1 MAKKAQAIKKSAEQA
16 VSISRLKLNQLFF
29 ESLLIIQGFLGVFVL
44 ISLITY
50 SPQDPGW
57 NSQTFISP
65 QVTEDFGIYNA
76 VGSWG
81 AYISDLLFSLVGY
94 MAYLLAYWLLWPL
107 IRHFIFFRR
116 PVQFSQIHSGI
127 IGIRIIGWA
136 LFLISSSTLLA
147 ILIEQGYSFLPEDTG
162 GLVGTAVSAFTL
174 EPLSFV
180 GSSLLFACLG
190 LLGLTLSLEISWT
203 SLIIK
208 IQEYLINFGGDF
220 GEKASD
226 TLNRVKEKQKLKQ
239 EKLDRQKKVLDQ
251 AKKKEKSKPA
261 EVLLPKEKLES
272 SRRVQEE
279 KQEELFEYKESV
291 KPPKLSLL
299 DEKSEEFSNETS
311 EQSLRQLGELVIS
324 KLSEYGIND
333 VTVESIQPGPVVI
346 RLELKLPSGLK
357 VNQISNINKD
367 LARSLSKTSVRI
379 VEVIE
384 GRDTI
389 GVEVPREDRQPV
401 LLSEVLSSTE
411 YDESKSPLTI
421 ALGKDISGSA
431 VVAELSSMPHLLV
444 AGTTGSG
451 KSVAINSML
460 ISILFKASPE
470 QVRLILI
477 DPKMLELSVYEDIPH
492 LLCPVITDMKEASSG
507 LRWCVNEMER
517 RYKLMAQLGVRN
529 LNGYNKKVSD
539 AKDSGKPLK
548 DPLWKKSDEEAE
560 EKEEVPELENLP
572 NIILAVDELADLMMI
587 VGKTA
592 EQLIARIA
600 QKARAAGIH
609 MLLATQ
615 RPSVDVIT
623 GLIKA
628 NISARVAFQVASK
641 MDSRVIL
648 DQGGA
653 EQLLGK
659 GDMLYLAAG
668 TSIPQR
674 VHGAFVGDDE
684 VKRVAD
690 DWRQRG
696 KAKYIDEVTQEEGVV
711 VGMPGIPS
719 VGDSEDDGESDE
731 LYDEAVAFV
740 TQSRRASISAVQ
752 RRLRVGYNRAARI
765 IETMEAAGVV
775 SPMASNGNRE
785 VLVPPPAED

>member
-1 MAKKAQAIKKSAEQA
+1 MTKKSQATKKTANQA
-16 VSISRLKLNQLFF
+16 VSVSRIKLNR
-29 ESLLIIQGFLGVFVL
+29 LILDSWLIVQGFFGIFVL
-44 ISLITY
+44 LALISY
-50 SPQDPGW
+50 SVKDPGW
-57 NSQTFISP
+57 TSQTFTSGLVDNTKEISN
-65 QVTEDFGIYNA
+65 F

-81 AYISDLLFSLVGY
+81 AYLSDFLLTVFGY
-94 MAYLLAYWLLWPL
+94 MSYILPYWLLWPL
-107 IRHFIFFRR
+107 IRHFFIAKNSI
-116 PVQFSQIHSGI
+116 PFSDAYSGLLGLKVFGWILVVVSGSTLFSI
-127 IGIRIIGWA
+127 ILEPGFSYLPQEGGGLIGSK
-136 LFLISSSTLLA
+136 ISSLTL
-147 ILIEQGYSFLPEDTG
+147 G
-162 GLVGTAVSAFTL
+162 
-174 EPLSFV
+174 PLSTV
-180 GSSLLFACLG
+180 GSGLLFISLV
-190 LLGLTLSLEISWT
+190 LLGLTLSLEVSWANLISKSQTYLLT
-203 SLIIK
+203 SGTQI
-208 IQEYLINFGGDF
+208 
-220 GEKASD
+220 GEKLSN
-226 TLNRVKEKQKLKQ
+226 LLENLRQKQKLKKEKIERQ
-239 EKLDRQKKVLDQ
+239 EKVIESTKV
-251 AKKKEKSKPA
+251 KEVSKPA
-261 EVLLPKEKLES
+261 EVVKQKLKLDTSKRAE
-272 SRRVQEE
+272 EE
-279 KQEELFEYKESV
+279 KQEELFEYKEISQ
-291 KPPKLSLL
+291 PPKLSLL
-299 DEKSEEFSNETS
+299 DEKTEISSDETS
-311 EQSLRQLGELVIS
+311 ESSLRQLGELVVS
-324 KLSEYGIND
+324 KLAEYNIND

-357 VNQISNINKD
+357 VNQVSNISKD
-367 LARSLSKTSVRI
+367 LARSLAKTSVRI

-389 GVEVPREDRQPV
+389 GIEVPREDRQPV
-401 LLSEVLSSTE
+401 LLSEVLSSTV
-411 YDESKSPLTI
+411 YDDSKSPLTI

-431 VVAELSSMPHLLV
+431 VVADLSSMPHLLV

-451 KSVAINSML
+451 KSVAINAML
-460 ISILFKASPE
+460 ISILYKATPE

-492 LLCPVITDMKEASSG
+492 LLAPVITDMKEASSG

-517 RYKLMAQLGVRN
+517 RYKLMAHLGVRN
-529 LNGYNKKVSD
+529 LNGFNKKVSD
-539 AKDSGKPLK
+539 SIASGELIK
-548 DPLWKKSDEEAE
+548 DPTWKINEAVEGEEPPTLE
-560 EKEEVPELENLP
+560 ELP
-572 NIILAVDELADLMMI
+572 FIVLAVDELADLMMV

-628 NISARVAFQVASK
+628 NISSRVAFQVASK
-641 MDSRVIL
+641 MDSRVVL

-659 GDMLYLAAG
+659 GDMLYISPG

-696 KAKYIDEVTQEEGVV
+696 KAEYLEEVTKEEGTVS
-711 VGMPGIPS
+711 GMPGIAS
-719 VGDSEDDGESDE
+719 ESEDGEKDE

-740 TQSRRASISAVQ
+740 AQSRRASISAVQ

-765 IETMEAAGVV
+765 IETMEETGIV
-775 SPMASNGNRE
+775 SPMATNGNRE
-785 VLVPPPAED
+785 VLIPPPPED

>member
-1 MAKKAQAIKKSAEQA
+1 MAKKSQATKKPAEQA
-16 VSISRLKLNQLFF
+16 VSISRIRINQLFF
-29 ESLLIIQGFLGVFVL
+29 ESWLIIQGTLGLFIL
-44 ISLITY
+44 LSLLSY

-57 NSQTFISP
+57 STQEFVSP
-65 QVTEDFGIYNA
+65 LNKVDEINNT
-76 VGSWG
+76 VGTWG
-81 AYISDLLFSLVGY
+81 AYISDFLFSLIGY
-94 MAYLLAYWLLWPL
+94 IAYLIPAWLIYPVIKHFFITKTTVGWPSL
-107 IRHFIFFRR
+107 TSLQFIKVIGWVLVVISCSTLLSIFIEPTETFL
-116 PVQFSQIHSGI
+116 PYEGGGI
-127 IGIRIIGWA
+127 IGNG
-136 LFLISSSTLLA
+136 ISSNTLQPLS
-147 ILIEQGYSFLPEDTG
+147 Y
-162 GLVGTAVSAFTL
+162 VGTVLIFLT
-174 EPLSFV
+174 F
-180 GSSLLFACLG
+180 SLI
-190 LLGLTLSLEISWT
+190 GLTLSLEISWT
-203 SLIIK
+203 ILINK
-208 IQEYLINFGGDF
+208 IQEYLLKFGGNFGQRISSLIDKF
-220 GEKASD
+220 K
-226 TLNRVKEKQKLKQ
+226 TNQKLRKEKIKRK
-239 EKLDRQKKVLDQ
+239 EDVIEHVKR
-251 AKKKEKSKPA
+251 KEKTKPA
-261 EVLLPKEKLES
+261 EVLQAAPKVEKS
-272 SRRVQEE
+272 IRVEEE
-279 KQEELFEYKESV
+279 KQEELFDESKPSV
-291 KPPKLSLL
+291 PPKLSLL
-299 DEKSEEFSNETS
+299 DEKTDENSSETS
-311 EQSLRQLGELVIS
+311 EASLRQLGELVIS

-333 VTVESIQPGPVVI
+333 VVVESIQPGPVVI
-346 RLELKLPSGLK
+346 RLELRLPSGLK

-367 LARSLSKTSVRI
+367 LARSLAKTSVRI

-384 GRDTI
+384 GKDTI
-389 GVEVPREDRQPV
+389 GIEVPREDRQPV
-401 LLSEVLSSTE
+401 LLSEVLSSTI
-411 YDESKSPLTI
+411 YDDSKSALTI

-431 VVAELSSMPHLLV
+431 VIADLASMPHLLV

-451 KSVAINSML
+451 KSVALNAML
-460 ISILFKASPE
+460 ISILYKATPE

-492 LLCPVITDMKEASSG
+492 LLCPVITDMREASSG

-517 RYKLMAQLGVRN
+517 RYKLMAKLGVRN
-529 LNGYNKKVSD
+529 LNGYNKKVREAIKS
-539 AKDSGKPLK
+539 KNPIP
-548 DPLWKKSDEEAE
+548 DPLWKKQSEDDDSTAPDLEE
-560 EKEEVPELENLP
+560 LP
-572 NIILAVDELADLMMI
+572 NIVLAVDELADLMMI

-628 NISARVAFQVASK
+628 NIAARTAFQVASK

-674 VHGAFVGDDE
+674 VHGAFVSDDE
-684 VKRVAD
+684 VQRVAE

-696 KAKYIDEVTQEEGVV
+696 KADYVEEVTKEEGAVT
-711 VGMPGIPS
+711 GMPGIPS
-719 VGDSEDDGESDE
+719 SDGDSDGESDE

-752 RRLRVGYNRAARI
+752 RRLRIGYNRAARL
-765 IETMEAAGVV
+765 IETMEEAGVV

-785 VLVPPPAED
+785 VLVAPPPEDQM

>member
-1 MAKKAQAIKKSAEQA
+1 MTKKSQATKKTANQA
-16 VSISRLKLNQLFF
+16 VSVSRIKLNR
-29 ESLLIIQGFLGVFVL
+29 LILDSWLIVQGFFGIFVL
-44 ISLITY
+44 LALISY
-50 SPQDPGW
+50 SAKDPGW
-57 NSQTFISP
+57 TSQSFTSGLVDNTKEISN
-65 QVTEDFGIYNA
+65 F

-81 AYISDLLFSLVGY
+81 AYLSDFLLTVFGY
-94 MAYLLAYWLLWPL
+94 MSYILPYWLLWPL
-107 IRHFIFFRR
+107 IRHFFIAKNSI
-116 PVQFSQIHSGI
+116 PFSDAYSGLLGLKVFGWILVVVSGSTLFSI
-127 IGIRIIGWA
+127 ILEPGFSYLPQEGGGLIGSK
-136 LFLISSSTLLA
+136 ISSLTL
-147 ILIEQGYSFLPEDTG
+147 G
-162 GLVGTAVSAFTL
+162 
-174 EPLSFV
+174 PLSTV
-180 GSSLLFACLG
+180 GSGLLFISLV
-190 LLGLTLSLEISWT
+190 LLGLTLSLEVSWANLISKSQTYLLT
-203 SLIIK
+203 SGTQI
-208 IQEYLINFGGDF
+208 
-220 GEKASD
+220 GEKLSNF
-226 TLNRVKEKQKLKQ
+226 LENLRQKQKLKKEKVERQ
-239 EKLDRQKKVLDQ
+239 EKVIESTKV
-251 AKKKEKSKPA
+251 KEVSKPA
-261 EVLLPKEKLES
+261 EVVKQKLKLDTSKRAE
-272 SRRVQEE
+272 EE
-279 KQEELFEYKESV
+279 KQEELFEYKEISQ
-291 KPPKLSLL
+291 PPKLSLL
-299 DEKSEEFSNETS
+299 DEKTEISSDETS
-311 EQSLRQLGELVIS
+311 ESSLRQLGELVVS
-324 KLSEYGIND
+324 KLAEYNIND

-357 VNQISNINKD
+357 VNQVSNISKD
-367 LARSLSKTSVRI
+367 LARSLAKTSVRI

-389 GVEVPREDRQPV
+389 GIEVPREDRQPV
-401 LLSEVLSSTE
+401 LLSEVLSSTV
-411 YDESKSPLTI
+411 YDDSKSPLTI

-431 VVAELSSMPHLLV
+431 VVADLSSMPHLLV

-451 KSVAINSML
+451 KSVAINAML
-460 ISILFKASPE
+460 ISILYKATPE

-492 LLCPVITDMKEASSG
+492 LLAPVITDMKEASSG

-517 RYKLMAQLGVRN
+517 RYKLMAHLGVRN
-529 LNGYNKKVSD
+529 LNGFNKKVSD
-539 AKDSGKPLK
+539 SIASGELIK
-548 DPLWKKSDEEAE
+548 DPTWKINEAAEGEEAPTLE
-560 EKEEVPELENLP
+560 ELP
-572 NIILAVDELADLMMI
+572 FIVLAVDELADLMMV

-628 NISARVAFQVASK
+628 NISSRVAFQVASK
-641 MDSRVIL
+641 MDSRVVL

-659 GDMLYLAAG
+659 GDMLYISPG

-696 KAKYIDEVTQEEGVV
+696 KAEYLEEVTKEEGTVS
-711 VGMPGIPS
+711 GMPGIAS
-719 VGDSEDDGESDE
+719 ESEDGEKDE

-740 TQSRRASISAVQ
+740 AQSRRASISAVQ

-765 IETMEAAGVV
+765 IETMEETGIV
-775 SPMASNGNRE
+775 SPMATNGNRE
-785 VLVPPPAED
+785 VLIPPPPED

>member
-1 MAKKAQAIKKSAEQA
+1 MAKKAQATKKTAEQA
-16 VSISRLKLNQLFF
+16 VSISRLKINQLFF
-29 ESLLIIQGFLGVFVL
+29 ESWLIIQGFLGIYALV
-44 ISLITY
+44 SLVTF
-50 SPQDPGW
+50 SPNDPGW
-57 NSQTFISP
+57 NSQNFLDERVIQQIEIS
-65 QVTEDFGIYNA
+65 NA
-76 VGSWG
+76 AGSWG
-81 AYISDLLFSLVGY
+81 AFLSDLLFSLVGY
-94 MAYLLAYWLLWPL
+94 MAFLIPYWLLWPL

-116 PVQFSQIHSGI
+116 PIQFSQIYSGL
-127 IGIRIIGWA
+127 IGIRIIGWS
-136 LFLISSSTLLA
+136 LFLICSCSLINLFINVDQSLLPENSGGLIGSTISSFTLAPLSLVGSTLL
-147 ILIEQGYSFLPEDTG
+147 
-162 GLVGTAVSAFTL
+162 FTC
-174 EPLSFV
+174 
-180 GSSLLFACLG
+180 FA

-203 SLIIK
+203 ALIIRA
-208 IQEYLINFGGDF
+208 QEFFVSFGGDF
-220 GEKASD
+220 GQRISDFLANAREKQR
-226 TLNRVKEKQKLKQ
+226 LRKEKI
-239 EKLDRQKKVLDQ
+239 ERQHKVLEEV
-251 AKKKEKSKPA
+251 KKKEKIKVAKVVKPNNKT
-261 EVLLPKEKLES
+261 ETSVRVEK
-272 SRRVQEE
+272 E
-279 KQEELFEYKESV
+279 KQEELFEYKEASN
-291 KPPKLSLL
+291 PPKLSLL
-299 DEKSEEFSNETS
+299 DEKKDEVSDETS
-311 EQSLRQLGELVIS
+311 EQSLRQLGDLVIS
-324 KLSEYGIND
+324 KLSEYKIDG

-346 RLELKLPSGLK
+346 RLELKLPTGLK

-389 GVEVPREDRQPV
+389 GIEVPREDRQPV
-401 LLSEVLSSTE
+401 LLSEVLSSTQ
-411 YDESKSPLTI
+411 YDESKSPLTV

-517 RYKLMAQLGVRN
+517 RYKLMAELGVRN

-539 AKDSGKPLK
+539 SINKGQPIK
-548 DPLWKKSDEEAE
+548 DPLWKSDDEETE
-560 EKEEVPELENLP
+560 SEIPNLEQLP
-572 NIILAVDELADLMMI
+572 NIVLAVDELADLMMI

-696 KAKYIDEVTQEEGVV
+696 KAVYIEEVTKEEGSV

-719 VGDSEDDGESDE
+719 GEDAEQDGESDE

-740 TQSRRASISAVQ
+740 AQSRRASISAVQ
-752 RRLRVGYNRAARI
+752 RRLRVGYNRAARL
-765 IETMEAAGVV
+765 IETMEAAGIV
-775 SPMASNGNRE
+775 SPMATNGNRE
-785 VLVPPPAED
+785 VLVPPPPEE

>member
-1 MAKKAQAIKKSAEQA
+1 MTKKSQATKKTANQA
-16 VSISRLKLNQLFF
+16 VSVSRIKLNR
-29 ESLLIIQGFLGVFVL
+29 LILDSWLIVQGFFGIFILLAL
-44 ISLITY
+44 ISY
-50 SPQDPGW
+50 SVKDPGW
-57 NSQTFISP
+57 TSQTFTSGLVDNTKEISN
-65 QVTEDFGIYNA
+65 F

-81 AYISDLLFSLVGY
+81 AYLSDFLLTVFGY
-94 MAYLLAYWLLWPL
+94 MSYILPYWLLWPL
-107 IRHFIFFRR
+107 IRHFFIAKNSI
-116 PVQFSQIHSGI
+116 PFSDAYSGLLGLKVFGWLLVVVSGSTLFSI
-127 IGIRIIGWA
+127 ILEPGFSYLPQEGGGLIGSK
-136 LFLISSSTLLA
+136 ISSLTL
-147 ILIEQGYSFLPEDTG
+147 G
-162 GLVGTAVSAFTL
+162 
-174 EPLSFV
+174 PLSTV
-180 GSSLLFACLG
+180 GSGLLFISLV
-190 LLGLTLSLEISWT
+190 LLGLTLSLEVSWANLISKSQTYLLT
-203 SLIIK
+203 SGTQI
-208 IQEYLINFGGDF
+208 
-220 GEKASD
+220 GEKLSN
-226 TLNRVKEKQKLKQ
+226 LLENLRQKQKLKKEKVERQ
-239 EKLDRQKKVLDQ
+239 EKVIESTKV
-251 AKKKEKSKPA
+251 KEVSKPA
-261 EVLLPKEKLES
+261 EVVKQKLKLDTSKRAE
-272 SRRVQEE
+272 EE
-279 KQEELFEYKESV
+279 KQEELFEYKEISQ
-291 KPPKLSLL
+291 PPKLSLL
-299 DEKSEEFSNETS
+299 DEKTEISSDETS
-311 EQSLRQLGELVIS
+311 ESSLRQLGELVVS
-324 KLSEYGIND
+324 KLAEYNIND

-357 VNQISNINKD
+357 VNQVSNISKD
-367 LARSLSKTSVRI
+367 LARSLAKTSVRI

-389 GVEVPREDRQPV
+389 GIEVPREDRQPV
-401 LLSEVLSSTE
+401 LLSEVLSSTV
-411 YDESKSPLTI
+411 YDDSKSPLTI

-431 VVAELSSMPHLLV
+431 VVADLSSMPHLLV

-451 KSVAINSML
+451 KSVAINAML
-460 ISILFKASPE
+460 ISILYKATPE

-492 LLCPVITDMKEASSG
+492 LLAPVITDMKEASSG

-517 RYKLMAQLGVRN
+517 RYKLMAHLGVRN
-529 LNGYNKKVSD
+529 LNGFNKKVSD
-539 AKDSGKPLK
+539 SIASGELIK
-548 DPLWKKSDEEAE
+548 DPTWKINEAVEGEEAPTLE
-560 EKEEVPELENLP
+560 ELP
-572 NIILAVDELADLMMI
+572 FIVLAVDELADLMMV

-628 NISARVAFQVASK
+628 NISSRVAFQVASK
-641 MDSRVIL
+641 MDSRVVL

-659 GDMLYLAAG
+659 GDMLYISPG

-696 KAKYIDEVTQEEGVV
+696 KAEYLEEVTKEEGTVS
-711 VGMPGIPS
+711 GMPGIAS
-719 VGDSEDDGESDE
+719 ESEDGEKDE

-740 TQSRRASISAVQ
+740 AQSRRASISAVQ

-765 IETMEAAGVV
+765 IETMEETGIV
-775 SPMASNGNRE
+775 SPMATNGNRE
-785 VLVPPPAED
+785 VLIPPPPED

>member
-1 MAKKAQAIKKSAEQA
+1 MTKKSQATKKTANQA
-16 VSISRLKLNQLFF
+16 VSVSRIKLNR
-29 ESLLIIQGFLGVFVL
+29 LILDSWLIVQGFFGIFVL
-44 ISLITY
+44 LALISY
-50 SPQDPGW
+50 SVKDPGW
-57 NSQTFISP
+57 TSQTFTSGLVDNTKEISN
-65 QVTEDFGIYNA
+65 F

-81 AYISDLLFSLVGY
+81 AYLSDFLLTVFGY
-94 MAYLLAYWLLWPL
+94 MSYILPYWLLWPL
-107 IRHFIFFRR
+107 ISHFFIAKNSI
-116 PVQFSQIHSGI
+116 PFSDAYSGLLGLKVFGWILVVVSGSTLFSI
-127 IGIRIIGWA
+127 ILEPGFSYLPQEGGGLIGSK
-136 LFLISSSTLLA
+136 ISSLTL
-147 ILIEQGYSFLPEDTG
+147 G
-162 GLVGTAVSAFTL
+162 
-174 EPLSFV
+174 PLSTV
-180 GSSLLFACLG
+180 GSGLLFTSLV
-190 LLGLTLSLEISWT
+190 LLGLTLSLEVSWANLISKSQTYLLT
-203 SLIIK
+203 SGTQI
-208 IQEYLINFGGDF
+208 
-220 GEKASD
+220 GEKLSNF
-226 TLNRVKEKQKLKQ
+226 LENLRQKQKLKKEKVERQ
-239 EKLDRQKKVLDQ
+239 EKVIESTKV
-251 AKKKEKSKPA
+251 KEVSKPA
-261 EVLLPKEKLES
+261 EVVKQKLKLDTSKRAE
-272 SRRVQEE
+272 EE
-279 KQEELFEYKESV
+279 KQEELFEYKEISQ
-291 KPPKLSLL
+291 PPKLSLL
-299 DEKSEEFSNETS
+299 DEKTEISSDETS
-311 EQSLRQLGELVIS
+311 ESSLRQLGELVVS
-324 KLSEYGIND
+324 KLAEYNIND

-357 VNQISNINKD
+357 VNQVSNISKD
-367 LARSLSKTSVRI
+367 LARSLAKTSVRI

-389 GVEVPREDRQPV
+389 GIEVPREDRQPV
-401 LLSEVLSSTE
+401 LLSEVLSSTV
-411 YDESKSPLTI
+411 YDDSKSPLTI

-431 VVAELSSMPHLLV
+431 VVADLSSMPHLLV

-451 KSVAINSML
+451 KSVAINAML
-460 ISILFKASPE
+460 ISILYKATPE

-492 LLCPVITDMKEASSG
+492 LLAPVITDMKEASSG

-517 RYKLMAQLGVRN
+517 RYKLMAHLGVRN
-529 LNGYNKKVSD
+529 LNGFNKKVSD
-539 AKDSGKPLK
+539 SIASGELIK
-548 DPLWKKSDEEAE
+548 DPTWKINEAAEGEEAPTLE
-560 EKEEVPELENLP
+560 ELP
-572 NIILAVDELADLMMI
+572 FIVLAVDELADLMMV

-628 NISARVAFQVASK
+628 NISSRVAFQVASK
-641 MDSRVIL
+641 MDSRVVL

-659 GDMLYLAAG
+659 GDMLYISPG

-696 KAKYIDEVTQEEGVV
+696 KAEYLEEVTKEEGTVS
-711 VGMPGIPS
+711 GMPGIAS
-719 VGDSEDDGESDE
+719 ESEDGEKDE

-740 TQSRRASISAVQ
+740 AQSRRASISAVQ

-765 IETMEAAGVV
+765 IETMEETGIV
-775 SPMASNGNRE
+775 SPMATNGNRE
-785 VLVPPPAED
+785 VLVPPPPED

>member
-1 MAKKAQAIKKSAEQA
+1 VTKKSQATKKTANQA
-16 VSISRLKLNQLFF
+16 VSVSRIKLNR
-29 ESLLIIQGFLGVFVL
+29 LILDSWLIVQGFFGIFVL
-44 ISLITY
+44 LALISY
-50 SPQDPGW
+50 SLKDPGW
-57 NSQTFISP
+57 TSQTFTSGLVDNTKEISN
-65 QVTEDFGIYNA
+65 F

-81 AYISDLLFSLVGY
+81 AYLSDFLLTVFGY
-94 MAYLLAYWLLWPL
+94 MSYILPYWLLWPL
-107 IRHFIFFRR
+107 IRHFFIAKNSI
-116 PVQFSQIHSGI
+116 PFSDAYSGLLGLKVFGWILVVVSGSTLFSI
-127 IGIRIIGWA
+127 ILEPGFSYLPQEGGGLIGSK
-136 LFLISSSTLLA
+136 ISSLTL
-147 ILIEQGYSFLPEDTG
+147 G
-162 GLVGTAVSAFTL
+162 
-174 EPLSFV
+174 PLSTV
-180 GSSLLFACLG
+180 GSGLLFISLV
-190 LLGLTLSLEISWT
+190 LLGLTLSLEVSWANLISKSQTYLLT
-203 SLIIK
+203 SGTQI
-208 IQEYLINFGGDF
+208 
-220 GEKASD
+220 GEKLSNF
-226 TLNRVKEKQKLKQ
+226 LENLRQKQKLKKEKVERQ
-239 EKLDRQKKVLDQ
+239 EKVIESTKV
-251 AKKKEKSKPA
+251 KEVSKPA
-261 EVLLPKEKLES
+261 EVVKQKLKLDTSKRAE
-272 SRRVQEE
+272 EE
-279 KQEELFEYKESV
+279 KQEELFEYKEISQ
-291 KPPKLSLL
+291 PPKLSLL
-299 DEKSEEFSNETS
+299 DEKTEISSDETS
-311 EQSLRQLGELVIS
+311 ESSLRQLGELVVS
-324 KLSEYGIND
+324 KLAEYNIND

-357 VNQISNINKD
+357 VNQVSNISKD
-367 LARSLSKTSVRI
+367 LARSLAKTSVRI

-389 GVEVPREDRQPV
+389 GIEVPREDRQPV
-401 LLSEVLSSTE
+401 LLSEVLSSTV
-411 YDESKSPLTI
+411 YDDSKSPLTI

-431 VVAELSSMPHLLV
+431 VVADLSSMPHLLV

-451 KSVAINSML
+451 KSVAINAML
-460 ISILFKASPE
+460 ISILYKATPE

-492 LLCPVITDMKEASSG
+492 LLAPVITDMKEASSG

-517 RYKLMAQLGVRN
+517 RYKLMAHLGVRN
-529 LNGYNKKVSD
+529 LNGFNKKVSD
-539 AKDSGKPLK
+539 SIASGELIK
-548 DPLWKKSDEEAE
+548 DPTWKINEAAEGEEAPTLE
-560 EKEEVPELENLP
+560 ELP
-572 NIILAVDELADLMMI
+572 FIVLAVDELADLMMV

-628 NISARVAFQVASK
+628 NISSRVAFQVASK
-641 MDSRVIL
+641 MDSRVVL

-659 GDMLYLAAG
+659 GDMLYISPG

-696 KAKYIDEVTQEEGVV
+696 KAEYLEEVTKEEGTVS
-711 VGMPGIPS
+711 GMPGIAS
-719 VGDSEDDGESDE
+719 ESEDGEKDE

-740 TQSRRASISAVQ
+740 AQSRRASISAVQ

-765 IETMEAAGVV
+765 IETMEETGIV
-775 SPMASNGNRE
+775 SPMATNGNRE
-785 VLVPPPAED
+785 VLIPPPPED

>member
-1 MAKKAQAIKKSAEQA
+1 MAKKSQATRRSADQA
-16 VSISRLKLNQLFF
+16 VSISRLKLNQLIF
-29 ESLLIIQGFLGVFVL
+29 ESWLIIQGFFGLFVL
-44 ISLITY
+44 LSLVTY

-57 NSQTFISP
+57 TTQSYSSGLIENDREITNS
-65 QVTEDFGIYNA
+65 

-81 AYISDLLFSLVGY
+81 AYLSDFLFTFIGY
-94 MAYLLAYWLLWPL
+94 MAYLFPYWLLWPL
-107 IRHFIFFRR
+107 LKHFLFSRKPFQTMETYAGFMGLKIF
-116 PVQFSQIHSGI
+116 
-127 IGIRIIGWA
+127 GWT
-136 LFLISSSTLLA
+136 LVLLSSTTLIS
-147 ILIEQGYSFLPEDTG
+147 ILFEPGHSFLPEEGG
-162 GLVGTAVSAFTL
+162 GLVGSTISSYTT
-174 EPLSFV
+174 EPLSHI
-180 GSSLLFACLG
+180 GSILLFISLL
-190 LLGLTLSLEISWT
+190 LLGFTLSLVVSWT
-203 SLIIK
+203 NLIFNFQQFIRSFGG
-208 IQEYLINFGGDF
+208 NFGERISEF
-220 GEKASD
+220 LLKV
-226 TLNRVKEKQKLKQ
+226 REKQRL
-239 EKLDRQKKVLDQ
+239 
-251 AKKKEKSKPA
+251 KKEKIDRQQKVIEQTAKKQKIKPA
-261 EVLLPKEKLES
+261 EVLEPKKSLDPS
-272 SRRVQEE
+272 KRVQEE
-279 KQEELFEYKESV
+279 KQEELFEHQELRA
-291 KPPKLSLL
+291 PPKISLL
-299 DEKSEEFSNETS
+299 DTKNEESSDETS
-311 EQSLRQLGELVIS
+311 ESSLHHLGELVIN
-324 KLSEYGIND
+324 KLSEYGILD
-333 VTVESIQPGPVVI
+333 VRVESIQPGPVVI

-357 VNQISNINKD
+357 VNQVSNINKD

-401 LLSEVLSSTE
+401 LLSEVLSSVE

-431 VVAELSSMPHLLV
+431 VVADLGSMPHLLL

-451 KSVAINSML
+451 KSVALNSILM
-460 ISILFKASPE
+460 SILFKASPE
-470 QVRLILI
+470 QVRFILI

-507 LRWCVNEMER
+507 LKWCVNEMER
-517 RYKLMAQLGVRN
+517 RYRLMAELEVRN
-529 LNGYNKKVSD
+529 LNGYNKRVQEAVKSNNPIPD
-539 AKDSGKPLK
+539 PTWKNEGEDDTSTAPL
-548 DPLWKKSDEEAE
+548 LEE
-560 EKEEVPELENLP
+560 LP
-572 NIILAVDELADLMMI
+572 YIVIAVDELADLMMM

-592 EQLIARIA
+592 EQLITRIA

-628 NISARVAFQVASK
+628 NISARTAFQVASK
-641 MDSRVIL
+641 VDSRVIL

-674 VHGAFVGDDE
+674 VHGAFVGDNE
-684 VKRVAD
+684 VKRVVE
-690 DWRQRG
+690 DWSNRG
-696 KAKYIDEVTQEEGVV
+696 TVNYIEEVTQEEGEVI
-711 VGMPGIPS
+711 GMPGIS
-719 VGDSEDDGESDE
+719 SAVNSLENGEEDE

-765 IETMEAAGVV
+765 IETMEVAGIV

-785 VLVPPPAED
+785 VLVSAPPEN

>member
-1 MAKKAQAIKKSAEQA
+1 MTKKSQATKKTANQA
-16 VSISRLKLNQLFF
+16 VSVSRIKLNR
-29 ESLLIIQGFLGVFVL
+29 LILDSWLIVQGFFGIFVL
-44 ISLITY
+44 LALISY
-50 SPQDPGW
+50 SVKDPGW
-57 NSQTFISP
+57 TSQTFTSGLVDNTKEISN
-65 QVTEDFGIYNA
+65 F

-81 AYISDLLFSLVGY
+81 AYLSDFLLTVFGY
-94 MAYLLAYWLLWPL
+94 MSYILPYWLLWPL
-107 IRHFIFFRR
+107 ISHFFIAKNSI
-116 PVQFSQIHSGI
+116 PFSDAYSGLLGLKVFGWILVVVSGSTLFSI
-127 IGIRIIGWA
+127 ILEPGFSYLPQEGGGLIGSK
-136 LFLISSSTLLA
+136 ISSLTL
-147 ILIEQGYSFLPEDTG
+147 G
-162 GLVGTAVSAFTL
+162 
-174 EPLSFV
+174 PLSTV
-180 GSSLLFACLG
+180 GSGLLFISLV
-190 LLGLTLSLEISWT
+190 LLGLTLSLEVSWANLISKSQTYLLT
-203 SLIIK
+203 SGTQI
-208 IQEYLINFGGDF
+208 
-220 GEKASD
+220 GEKLSNF
-226 TLNRVKEKQKLKQ
+226 LENLRQKQKLKTEKIERQ
-239 EKLDRQKKVLDQ
+239 EKVIESTKV
-251 AKKKEKSKPA
+251 KEVSKPA
-261 EVLLPKEKLES
+261 EVVKQKLKLDTSKRAE
-272 SRRVQEE
+272 EE
-279 KQEELFEYKESV
+279 KQEELFEYKEISQ
-291 KPPKLSLL
+291 PPKLSLL
-299 DEKSEEFSNETS
+299 DEKTEISSDETS
-311 EQSLRQLGELVIS
+311 ESSLRQLGELVVS
-324 KLSEYGIND
+324 KLAEYNIND

-357 VNQISNINKD
+357 VNQVSNISKD
-367 LARSLSKTSVRI
+367 LARSLAKTSVRI

-389 GVEVPREDRQPV
+389 GIEVPREDRQPV
-401 LLSEVLSSTE
+401 LLSEVLSSTV
-411 YDESKSPLTI
+411 YDDSKSPLTI

-431 VVAELSSMPHLLV
+431 VVADLSSMPHLLV

-451 KSVAINSML
+451 KSVAINAML
-460 ISILFKASPE
+460 ISILYKATPE

-492 LLCPVITDMKEASSG
+492 LLAPVITDMKEASSG

-517 RYKLMAQLGVRN
+517 RYKLMAHLGVRN
-529 LNGYNKKVSD
+529 LNGFNKKVSD
-539 AKDSGKPLK
+539 SIASGELIK
-548 DPLWKKSDEEAE
+548 DPTWKINEAAEGEEAPTLE
-560 EKEEVPELENLP
+560 ELP
-572 NIILAVDELADLMMI
+572 FIVLAVDELADLMMV

-628 NISARVAFQVASK
+628 NISSRVAFQVASK
-641 MDSRVIL
+641 MDSRVVL

-659 GDMLYLAAG
+659 GDMLYISPG

-696 KAKYIDEVTQEEGVV
+696 KAEYLEEVTKEEGTVS
-711 VGMPGIPS
+711 GMPGIAS
-719 VGDSEDDGESDE
+719 ESEDGEKDE

-740 TQSRRASISAVQ
+740 AQSRRASISAVQ

-765 IETMEAAGVV
+765 IETMEETGIV
-775 SPMASNGNRE
+775 SPMATNGNRE
-785 VLVPPPAED
+785 VLIPPPPED

>member
-1 MAKKAQAIKKSAEQA
+1 VAKKAQATKKSAEQA
-16 VSISRLKLNQLFF
+16 VSFSRLKLNQLFF
-29 ESLLIIQGFLGVFVL
+29 ESLLIVQGFLGIFVI
-44 ISLITY
+44 ISLFTY
-50 SPQDPGW
+50 SSQDPGW
-57 NSQTFISP
+57 NSQTFSNP
-65 QVTEDFGIYNA
+65 LVGEEFGVSNA

-81 AYISDLLFSLVGY
+81 AYLSDFLFTIVGY
-94 MAYLLAYWLLWPL
+94 MAYLVPYWLLWPL

-116 PVQFSQIHSGI
+116 PIQFSQIYSGL
-127 IGIRIIGWA
+127 IGIRILGWS
-136 LFLISSSTLLA
+136 LFLISSSTLLS
-147 ILIEQGYSFLPEDTG
+147 IFLEPGSSFLPEDTG
-162 GLVGTAVSAFTL
+162 GLIGSAVSSYTL
-174 EPLSFV
+174 EPLSFI
-180 GSSLLFACLG
+180 GSSLLFICLG

-203 SLIIK
+203 TLIIK
-208 IQEYLINFGGDF
+208 AQEYLIEFGGEF
-220 GEKASD
+220 GEKSAD
-226 TLNRVKEKQKLKQ
+226 FLKKIREKQRLRQDKV
-239 EKLDRQKKVLDQ
+239 DRQQRVLEEV
-251 AKKKEKSKPA
+251 KKKEKIKAP
-261 EVLLPKEKLES
+261 EVIEAKEKIETS
-272 SRRVQEE
+272 KRVQQE
-279 KQEELFEYKESV
+279 KQEELFEYKEAAN
-291 KPPKLSLL
+291 PPKLSLL
-299 DEKSEEFSNETS
+299 DKKTEELSDETS
-311 EQSLRQLGELVIS
+311 EHSLRQLGNLVIS
-324 KLSEYGIND
+324 KLSEYGIDD

-346 RLELKLPSGLK
+346 RLELKLPTGLK
-357 VNQISNINKD
+357 VNQISNIHKD

-411 YDESKSPLTI
+411 YDDSKSPLTV

-460 ISILFKASPE
+460 VSILFKASPE

-529 LNGYNKKVSD
+529 LNGYNKKVSE
-539 AKDSGKPLK
+539 AIKSGTPIQ
-548 DPLWKKSDEEAE
+548 DPLWKKEEDEELE
-560 EKEEVPELENLP
+560 TEPPNLENLP

-628 NISARVAFQVASK
+628 NISARIAFQVASK

-684 VKRVAD
+684 VERVAE

-696 KAKYIDEVTQEEGVV
+696 KAIYIDEVTQEEGAVI
-711 VGMPGIPS
+711 GMPGIPS
-719 VGDSEDDGESDE
+719 GVDPNEDGEADE
-731 LYDEAVAFV
+731 LYDEAVLFV

-752 RRLRVGYNRAARI
+752 RRLRVGYNRAARL
-765 IETMEAAGVV
+765 IEAMEAAGVV
-775 SPMASNGNRE
+775 TPMAANGNRE
-785 VLVPPPAED
+785 VLVAPPPED

>member
-1 MAKKAQAIKKSAEQA
+1 MTKKSQATKKLANQA
-16 VSISRLKLNQLFF
+16 VSISRIKLNRLILD
-29 ESLLIIQGFLGVFVL
+29 SWLIIQGF
-44 ISLITY
+44 
-50 SPQDPGW
+50 
-57 NSQTFISP
+57 
-65 QVTEDFGIYNA
+65 FGIFILLALVSYSVKDPSWTSQSFTSGLVGNTQEISNF

-81 AYISDLLFSLVGY
+81 AYLSDFLLTVFGY
-94 MAYLLAYWLLWPL
+94 MSYILPYWLLWPL
-107 IRHFIFFRR
+107 IRHFFVEKNSIPFADAYSGLLGLKVFGWILVVVSGSTIFSIILE
-116 PVQFSQIHSGI
+116 PGFSYLPQEAGGL
-127 IGIRIIGWA
+127 IGSK
-136 LFLISSSTLLA
+136 ISSLTL
-147 ILIEQGYSFLPEDTG
+147 G
-162 GLVGTAVSAFTL
+162 
-174 EPLSFV
+174 PLSTV
-180 GSSLLFACLG
+180 GSGLLFISLA
-190 LLGLTLSLEISWT
+190 LLGLTLSLEVSWANLISKSQT
-203 SLIIK
+203 YFLISGTQIG
-208 IQEYLINFGGDF
+208 ERLSNFL
-220 GEKASD
+220 EN
-226 TLNRVKEKQKLKQ
+226 LRQKQKLKKEKVERQ
-239 EKLDRQKKVLDQ
+239 EKVIESSKV
-251 AKKKEKSKPA
+251 KEVSKPA
-261 EVLLPKEKLES
+261 EVVKQKLKLDTSKRAE
-272 SRRVQEE
+272 EE
-279 KQEELFEYKESV
+279 KQEELFEYKEISQ
-291 KPPKLSLL
+291 PPKLSLL
-299 DEKSEEFSNETS
+299 DEKTEISSDETS
-311 EQSLRQLGELVIS
+311 ETSLRQLGEMVIS
-324 KLSEYGIND
+324 KLAEYNIND

-357 VNQISNINKD
+357 VNQVSNISKD

-389 GVEVPREDRQPV
+389 GIEVPREDRQPV
-401 LLSEVLSSTE
+401 LLSEVLSSTV
-411 YDESKSPLTI
+411 YDDSKSPLTI

-431 VVAELSSMPHLLV
+431 VVADLSTMPHLLV

-451 KSVAINSML
+451 KSVAINAML
-460 ISILFKASPE
+460 ISILYKASPE

-492 LLCPVITDMKEASSG
+492 LLAPVITDMKEASSG

-517 RYKLMAQLGVRN
+517 RYKLMAHVGVRN
-529 LNGYNKKVSD
+529 LNGFNKKISD
-539 AKDSGKPLK
+539 SIASGELIK
-548 DPLWKKSDEEAE
+548 DPTWKINEAAEGEEAPTLE
-560 EKEEVPELENLP
+560 ELP
-572 NIILAVDELADLMMI
+572 FIVLAVDELADLMMV

-628 NISARVAFQVASK
+628 NISSRVAFQVASK
-641 MDSRVIL
+641 MDSRVVL

-659 GDMLYLAAG
+659 GDMLYISPG

-696 KAKYIDEVTQEEGVV
+696 KAEYLEEVTKEEGTVS
-711 VGMPGIPS
+711 GMPGIAS
-719 VGDSEDDGESDE
+719 ESEDGEKDE

-740 TQSRRASISAVQ
+740 AQSRRASISAVQ

-765 IETMEAAGVV
+765 IETMEETGIV
-775 SPMASNGNRE
+775 SRMATNGNRE
-785 VLVPPPAED
+785 VLIPPPPED

>member
-1 MAKKAQAIKKSAEQA
+1 
-16 VSISRLKLNQLFF
+16 
-29 ESLLIIQGFLGVFVL
+29 
-44 ISLITY
+44 
-50 SPQDPGW
+50 
-57 NSQTFISP
+57 
-65 QVTEDFGIYNA
+65 
-76 VGSWG
+76 
-81 AYISDLLFSLVGY
+81 
-94 MAYLLAYWLLWPL
+94 
-107 IRHFIFFRR
+107 
-116 PVQFSQIHSGI
+116 
-127 IGIRIIGWA
+127 
-136 LFLISSSTLLA
+136 
-147 ILIEQGYSFLPEDTG
+147 
-162 GLVGTAVSAFTL
+162 
-174 EPLSFV
+174 
-180 GSSLLFACLG
+180 
-190 LLGLTLSLEISWT
+190 
-203 SLIIK
+203 
-208 IQEYLINFGGDF
+208 
-220 GEKASD
+220 
-226 TLNRVKEKQKLKQ
+226 
-239 EKLDRQKKVLDQ
+239 
-251 AKKKEKSKPA
+251 
-261 EVLLPKEKLES
+261 
-272 SRRVQEE
+272 
-279 KQEELFEYKESV
+279 
-291 KPPKLSLL
+291 
-299 DEKSEEFSNETS
+299 
-311 EQSLRQLGELVIS
+311 
-324 KLSEYGIND
+324 
-333 VTVESIQPGPVVI
+333 
-346 RLELKLPSGLK
+346 
-357 VNQISNINKD
+357 
-367 LARSLSKTSVRI
+367 
-379 VEVIE
+379 
-384 GRDTI
+384 
-389 GVEVPREDRQPV
+389 
-401 LLSEVLSSTE
+401 
-411 YDESKSPLTI
+411 
-421 ALGKDISGSA
+421 
-431 VVAELSSMPHLLV
+431 
-444 AGTTGSG
+444 
-451 KSVAINSML
+451 ML

-517 RYKLMAQLGVRN
+517 RYKLMAELGVRN

-539 AKDSGKPLK
+539 AKESGNPLK
-548 DPLWKKSDEEAE
+548 DPLWNKDDEETEA
-560 EKEEVPELENLP
+560 PDLENLP
-572 NIILAVDELADLMMI
+572 NIVLAVDELADLMMI

-668 TSIPQR
+668 TSLPQR

-696 KAKYIDEVTQEEGVV
+696 KAKYIEEVTQEEGAV

-719 VGDSEDDGESDE
+719 GGDSEDDGEADE

-752 RRLRVGYNRAARI
+752 RRLRVGYNRAARL

-785 VLVPPPAED
+785 VLVPPPPED

>member
-1 MAKKAQAIKKSAEQA
+1 VAKKAQATKKTAEQA
-16 VSISRLKLNQLFF
+16 VSISRLKINQLFF
-29 ESLLIIQGFLGVFVL
+29 ESWLIIQGFLGIYALV
-44 ISLITY
+44 SLVTF
-50 SPQDPGW
+50 SPNDPGW
-57 NSQTFISP
+57 NSQNFLDERVIQQIEIS
-65 QVTEDFGIYNA
+65 NA
-76 VGSWG
+76 AGSWG
-81 AYISDLLFSLVGY
+81 AFLSDLLFSLVGY
-94 MAYLLAYWLLWPL
+94 MAFLIPYWLLWPL

-116 PVQFSQIHSGI
+116 PIQFSQIYSGL
-127 IGIRIIGWA
+127 IGIRIIGWS
-136 LFLISSSTLLA
+136 LFLICSCSLINLFINVDQSLLPENSGGLIGSTISSFTLAPLSLVGSTLL
-147 ILIEQGYSFLPEDTG
+147 
-162 GLVGTAVSAFTL
+162 FTC
-174 EPLSFV
+174 
-180 GSSLLFACLG
+180 FA

-203 SLIIK
+203 ALIIRA
-208 IQEYLINFGGDF
+208 QEFFVSFGGDF
-220 GEKASD
+220 GQRISDFLANAREKQR
-226 TLNRVKEKQKLKQ
+226 LRKEKI
-239 EKLDRQKKVLDQ
+239 ERQHKVLEEV
-251 AKKKEKSKPA
+251 KKKEKIKVAKVVKPNNKT
-261 EVLLPKEKLES
+261 ETSVRVEK
-272 SRRVQEE
+272 E
-279 KQEELFEYKESV
+279 KQEELFEYKEASN
-291 KPPKLSLL
+291 PPKLSLL
-299 DEKSEEFSNETS
+299 DEKKDEVSDETS
-311 EQSLRQLGELVIS
+311 EQSLRQLGDLVIS
-324 KLSEYGIND
+324 KLSEYKIDG

-346 RLELKLPSGLK
+346 RLELKLPTGLK

-389 GVEVPREDRQPV
+389 GIEVPREDRQPV
-401 LLSEVLSSTE
+401 LLSEVLSSTQ
-411 YDESKSPLTI
+411 YDESKSPLTV

-517 RYKLMAQLGVRN
+517 RYKLMAELGVRN

-539 AKDSGKPLK
+539 SINKGQPIK
-548 DPLWKKSDEEAE
+548 DPLWKSDDEETE
-560 EKEEVPELENLP
+560 SEIPNLEQLP
-572 NIILAVDELADLMMI
+572 NIVLAVDELADLMMI

-696 KAKYIDEVTQEEGVV
+696 KAVYIEEVTKEEGSV

-719 VGDSEDDGESDE
+719 GEDAEQDGESDE

-740 TQSRRASISAVQ
+740 AQSRRASISAVQ
-752 RRLRVGYNRAARI
+752 RRLRVGYNRAARL
-765 IETMEAAGVV
+765 IETMEAAGIV
-775 SPMASNGNRE
+775 SPMATNGNRE
-785 VLVPPPAED
+785 VLVPPPPEE

>member
-1 MAKKAQAIKKSAEQA
+1 M
-16 VSISRLKLNQLFF
+16 
-29 ESLLIIQGFLGVFVL
+29 
-44 ISLITY
+44 
-50 SPQDPGW
+50 
-57 NSQTFISP
+57 
-65 QVTEDFGIYNA
+65 
-76 VGSWG
+76 
-81 AYISDLLFSLVGY
+81 
-94 MAYLLAYWLLWPL
+94 
-107 IRHFIFFRR
+107 
-116 PVQFSQIHSGI
+116 
-127 IGIRIIGWA
+127 
-136 LFLISSSTLLA
+136 
-147 ILIEQGYSFLPEDTG
+147 
-162 GLVGTAVSAFTL
+162 
-174 EPLSFV
+174 
-180 GSSLLFACLG
+180 
-190 LLGLTLSLEISWT
+190 
-203 SLIIK
+203 
-208 IQEYLINFGGDF
+208 QE
-220 GEKASD
+220 
-226 TLNRVKEKQKLKQ
+226 
-239 EKLDRQKKVLDQ
+239 
-251 AKKKEKSKPA
+251 AKKKEKIKAP
-261 EVLLPKEKLES
+261 EVVKAKEKLETS
-272 SRRVQEE
+272 KRAQQE
-279 KQEELFEYKESV
+279 KQEELFEYKEAAN
-291 KPPKLSLL
+291 PPKLSLL
-299 DEKSEEFSNETS
+299 DEKAEELSDETS
-311 EQSLRQLGELVIS
+311 EHSLRQLGELVIS
-324 KLSEYGIND
+324 KLSEYGINE

-401 LLSEVLSSTE
+401 LLSEVISSTE
-411 YDESKSPLTI
+411 YDDSKSPLTV

-460 ISILFKASPE
+460 VSILFKASPE

-517 RYKLMAQLGVRN
+517 RYKLMAELGVRN

-539 AKDSGKPLK
+539 AINSGTPIK
-548 DPLWKKSDEEAE
+548 DPLWKKEEDEELE
-560 EKEEVPELENLP
+560 SETPDLENLP
-572 NIILAVDELADLMMI
+572 NIVLAVDELADLMMI

-690 DWRQRG
+690 DWKQRG
-696 KAKYIDEVTQEEGVV
+696 KAIYIDEVTQEEGAVI
-711 VGMPGIPS
+711 GMPGIPTI
-719 VGDSEDDGESDE
+719 GDSEDDGEADE
-731 LYDEAVAFV
+731 LYDEAVLFV

-752 RRLRVGYNRAARI
+752 RRLRVGYNRAARL

-775 SPMASNGNRE
+775 SPMAANGNRE
-785 VLVPPPAED
+785 VLVAPPPED